1 MPKVKSVLAL
11 AAVVEIATGVT
22 LLLAPSL
29 VGEWLFA
36 AELVGIAVT
45 IARVTGIALIS
56 LGVACWPGTPLLG
69 MLTYSATAALYLAY
83 VGYSGGPSGRLL
95 WPAVVA
101 HIVLAAL
108 LARGIARDSATRT
121 QAIRQ

>member
-1 MPKVKSVLAL
+1 MPKVKSVLGF
-11 AAVVEIATGVT
+11 AAVGEIATGVT

-29 VGEWLFA
+29 ISQWLFA
-36 AELVGIAVT
+36 ADLVGIAVT
-45 IARVTGIALIS
+45 IARVTGIALIG

-69 MLTYSATAALYLAY
+69 MVTYSAAAALYLAY

-95 WPAVVA
+95 WPAVAA

-108 LARGIARDSATRT
+108 LTRGIARGTATRK
-121 QAIRQ
+121 